1 MPNTQNIKLAAVYID
16 KKDNNHAGTLIN
28 PSKIQDINKKQ
39 GLFTIELDEKMRNK
53 SNYKTNQYFNKN

>member
-1 MPNTQNIKLAAVYID
+1 MPNTQNIKLAADYID
-16 KKDNNHAGTLIN
+16 KKCNNHAGTLN
-28 PSKIQDINKKQ
+28 LSKIQDINKKQ